1 MRCAE
6 ANVDYKA
13 TLQLPRTD
21 FPMKADLPKREPVAI
36 ARWEALGLYARVLER
51 NKARGGPRFL
61 LHDGPPYANG
71 HIHTGHV
78 LNKVLKDIF
87 VRYYGLRGH
96 VARYVP
102 GWDCH
107 GLPIELAVEKELGN
121 KRRELSSADFRL
133 ACRAYANRF
142 IDIQRREFQRLG
154 ILGEWDA
161 PYLTMDFAYEAT
173 IARELG
179 RFAESGSLYRA
190 KMPVYWCASCATAL
204 AEAEVEYEEKESPS
218 IYVAFPIEVAT
229 GPLAPYAGRAKVVI
243 WTTTPWTLLANL
255 AIALHED
262 FEYVVVKGRDDGEVL
277 LLAKELAERAF
288 TSMGLGVPEILAVFK
303 GKDIAG
309 SIAKHPWLERPS
321 PILFGHHVTLE
332 AGTGCVH
339 TAPGHGQDDYVLGR
353 AHGLP
358 PYAPVDR
365 RGRFTDEA
373 GPDFVGVPIHDGSK
387 KVEALLHERG
397 ALLNAPGQKIR
408 HQYPHCWRCKKP
420 VFFRATEQWFISMEK
435 GGLREKALAE
445 IERVQ
450 WIPAWGKDR
459 IHGMIA
465 NRPDWCVSR
474 QRSWGV
480 PIPAVYC
487 TACEH
492 VHTSPALTARAVAL
506 FEQEGAD
513 AWFTHDTKDF
523 VGELACEKCG
533 GREFAR
539 ENDILDVWFDSGVS
553 HAAVVEQKMQ
563 EKTPVEL
570 YLEGSDQ
577 HRGWFHSSLLASVGT
592 RGAAPYRA
600 VLTHGFVVDQ
610 SGRAMSKSL
619 GNYVAANEIVD
630 KLGAEVLRLWVA
642 TQDYRDDN
650 PCSQEILKNV
660 ADSYR
665 KIRNTLRFLISNL
678 ADFDPA
684 LHTQARTAMSPADR
698 WILSR
703 FHSVTRRIQD
713 AYEKYE
719 FHRFCSELVTFCSS
733 ELSSFYLDITKD
745 RLYCAAPDDASRRAI
760 QTVMYELARTL
771 CILCAPVLCFTA
783 DEVWQHLPART
794 PNGAPREESVHLCDW
809 PTPTESDADP
819 ALEDQFQR
827 LRAVKTSVDALLEL
841 GRRDKVLG
849 ASLEAWVT
857 LGAQDGAEAS
867 LLEHFGPMLAE
878 LFIVSRVT
886 LDRTTPGI
894 TYHHAA
900 DPRCERCWRYT
911 GDVRRRTGPLKA
923 VTQLDVYGDQEAG
936 LCERCARV
944 LDARP

>member
-1 MRCAE
+1 M
-6 ANVDYKA
+6 DYKA

-21 FPMKADLPKREPVAI
+21 FPMKADLAKREPEAI
-36 ARWEALGLYARVLER
+36 ARWDALGVYRRVLEK
-51 NKARGGPRFL
+51 NQKAGGARFL

-71 HIHTGHV
+71 HIHMGHV
-78 LNKVLKDIF
+78 LNKVLKDVF
-87 VRYYGLRGH
+87 VRYFGLRGH

-121 KRRELSSADFRL
+121 KRRDMPPAEFRR
-133 ACRAYANRF
+133 ACRAYAERF
-142 IDIQRREFQRLG
+142 VDIQRNEFKRLG
-154 ILGEWDA
+154 IQGEWDA
-161 PYLTMDFAYEAT
+161 PYLTMDYRYEAT

-179 RFAESGSLYRA
+179 RFVENGSLYRA

-218 IYVAFPIEVAT
+218 VYVAFPIDVAT
-229 GPLAPYAGRAKVVI
+229 GPLAPYAAGPDRPAAQAVHAVI

-255 AIALHED
+255 AIAINPEY
-262 FEYVVVKGRDDGEVL
+262 EYVVVRRSNGQHL
-277 LLAKELAERAF
+277 LLAKELAEKAF
-288 TSMGLGVPEILAVFK
+288 TAMGLGAPDFVAVFK
-303 GKDIAG
+303 GRDIEG
-309 SIAKHPWLERPS
+309 SVARHPWLERPS
-321 PILFGHHVTLE
+321 PILFGDHVTLE

-339 TAPGHGQDDYVLGR
+339 TAPGHGQEDFVLGR

-365 RGRFTDEA
+365 RGRFTEEA
-373 GPDFVGVPIHDGSK
+373 GPDFAGVPIHEGSK
-387 KVEALLHERG
+387 KVEALLHANG
-397 ALLNAPGQKIR
+397 ALLNPPGQKLR

-420 VFFRATEQWFISMEK
+420 VLFRATEQWFISMEK
-435 GGLREKALAE
+435 TGLRKQALEE

-459 IHGMIA
+459 IYGMIA

-492 VHTSPALTARAVAL
+492 VHTSPALVQRAAAR

-513 AWFTHDTKDF
+513 AWFTHEAAEF
-523 VGELACEKCG
+523 LEPGHACEKCG
-533 GREFAR
+533 GREFAK

-553 HAAVVEQKMQ
+553 FAAVAQDKMG
-563 EKTPVEL
+563 EATPVEL

-592 RGAAPYRA
+592 RGAAPYQA

-619 GNYVAANEIVD
+619 GNYVAASESVE
-630 KLGAEVLRLWVA
+630 KLGAEILRLWVA
-642 TQDYRDDN
+642 TQDYRNDN
-650 PCSQEILKNV
+650 PCSQEILKGV
-660 ADSYR
+660 ADAYR
-665 KIRNTLRFLISNL
+665 KIRNTLRFLVSNIG
-678 ADFDPA
+678 DFDPA
-684 LHTQARTAMSPADR
+684 QHTQPRQAMSAAER

-703 FHSVTRRIQD
+703 LHTVTKRIQD

-719 FHRFCSELVTFCSS
+719 FHRFYVELVTFCSS
-733 ELSSFYLDITKD
+733 DLSAFYLDVTKD
-745 RLYCAAPDDASRRAI
+745 RLYCAAQDDVLRRSI
-760 QTVMYELARTL
+760 QTVMYEIARTL
-771 CILCAPVLCFTA
+771 CVLCAPVLCFTS
-783 DEVWQHLPART
+783 DEVWQYLPAKQHG
-794 PNGAPREESVHLCDW
+794 GAPREESVHLCDW
-809 PTPTESDADP
+809 PTAVDADANA
-819 ALEDQFQR
+819 ALEDEFQR
-827 LRAVKTSVDALLEL
+827 LRAVKASVDALLEV
-841 GRRDKVLG
+841 GRRDKQLG

-857 LGAQDGAEAS
+857 VGPQDGAEAE
-867 LLEHFGPMLAE
+867 LLKRYEPALAE

-886 LDRTTPGI
+886 LDHTRAGI
-894 TYHHAA
+894 TFHHAP
-900 DPRCERCWRYT
+900 DPRCDRCWRYT
-911 GDVRRRTGPLKA
+911 GDVTA
-923 VTQLDVYGDQEAG
+923 ASAEAASEDAG
-936 LCERCARV
+936 ALCVRCAKV
-944 LDARP
+944 LDGSP